1 MKLLLASLIT
11 VALLSGCASTGN
23 GRPASAQTGNNAY
36 GNDPTLYPGTGVH
49 LGIGIGRFGRR
60 NGAAAGIGYGW

>member
-1 MKLLLASLIT
+1 MKLLLASLIAG
-11 VALLSGCASTGN
+11 ALLSGCASTGN
-23 GRPASAQTGNNAY
+23 GQSAPAQTNNDVY

>member
-11 VALLSGCASTGN
+11 GVLLTGCASTGD
-23 GRPASAQTGNNAY
+23 GQPASAQTGNDVY
-36 GNDPTLYPGTGVH
+36 DKDPTLYPGTGVH

-60 NGAAAGIGYGW
+60 KGTAAGIGYGW

>member
-1 MKLLLASLIT
+1 MKLLLASLIAG
-11 VALLSGCASTGN
+11 VLLSGCASPGN
-23 GRPASAQTGNNAY
+23 GQSTTAQSGNDVY
-36 GNDPTLYPGTGVH
+36 GNDPVLSPGTGVH